1 MEVGL
6 LSSSMIV
13 AVAAAPTTT
22 ILPGR
27 AVNMAVN
34 VSMLSSVSSFT
45 MATLIFCLVSLG
57 AKVTIVLF

>member
-13 AVAAAPTTT
+13 AVAVSAAPI
-22 ILPGR
+22 ILPGV